1 MNIHNKKRLDN
12 ICVPLKDELFDERL
26 RRRNR
31 VKCRFNS
38 GWMIY
43 VVKKAAAGA

>member
-1 MNIHNKKRLDN
+1 VNIHNKKRLGK
-12 ICVPLKDELFDERL
+12 ICVPLKDEFFVQRL

-31 VKCRFNS
+31 VKRRFNS

-43 VVKKAAAGA
+43 VVKKAA

>member
-1 MNIHNKKRLDN
+1 MNIHNKKRLGN
-12 ICVPLKDELFDERL
+12 ICVPLKGELFVQRL

-31 VKCRFNS
+31 AKCRLNS
-38 GWMIY
+38 DWMIY